1 VVIFY
6 TTFVIRGVNKMKN
19 IVTISGTN
27 RPQNFTFRALNIVNE
42 ELRGIGIEPVVFDA
56 RELSLSFPGHPPT
69 GDEKKLKTAVK
80 EAAGIILATPE
91 YHGTFAAM
99 TKLII
104 ENLGFPSALSGK
116 PVALIGVAAG
126 KIGAIKSLEQLKGV
140 CSHIGAIVVPGS
152 VSIAGIQQVFDET
165 GQCTDEKTRKS
176 LQDVAHSLIN
186 FLENYICPKFA
197 LEEMIRKDIKS
208 WSANL

>member
-1 VVIFY
+1 
-6 TTFVIRGVNKMKN
+6 MKK

-27 RPQNFTFRALNIVNE
+27 RPNNYTFRALDIVNE
-42 ELRGIGIEPVVFDA
+42 ELRNAGIEPVVLDA
-56 RELSLSFPGHPPT
+56 RELSLSFPGHSPT
-69 GDEKKLKTAVK
+69 GDEKKLKTVVK

-116 PVALIGVAAG
+116 PVALIGVAGG
-126 KIGAIKSLEQLKGV
+126 KIGAIKSLEHLKGV
-140 CSHIGAIVVPGS
+140 CSHIGAIVIPGS
-152 VSIAGIQQVFDET
+152 VSIAGVQQVFDET

-176 LQDVAHSLIN
+176 LQDVAYSLLN
-186 FLENYICPKFA
+186 FLDNYICPKFA
-197 LEEMIRKDIKS
+197 LEEMVRDDIKF
-208 WSANL
+208 WSTNL